1 MHEAR
6 PGIGGHQGDDAIAD
20 LGVVLRREG
29 PHHDAHGPDHLHADM
44 GSSDTLSGSS
54 APEIGIFRAPHEPP
68 GVFVNRVRALHVAQI
83 GHGQERGHIGVVHK
97 LRAAETIDLEGVDF
111 SELRMLHDSVLLQCP
126 GHLVGQRRALGGKL
140 PLAVHRRQDL
150 GGLP

>member
-44 GSSDTLSGSS
+44 GSSDALSGSS
-54 APEIGIFRAPHEPP
+54 APEIGIFRAPHEPAR
-68 GVFVNRVRALHVAQI
+68 VFVNRVRALHVAQT
-83 GHGQERGHIGVVHK
+83 
-97 LRAAETIDLEGVDF
+97 RAGGEAFFVCPFQDRVNDKKVNEENSIIIEG
-111 SELRMLHDSVLLQCP
+111 
-126 GHLVGQRRALGGKL
+126 
-140 PLAVHRRQDL
+140 
-150 GGLP
+150 